1 MRHWLVPSLFTAL
14 IQTQAS
20 TVHADRANDRSSKT
34 GDYSYFFRDD
44 PLAAGGFGPNDARIQ
59 VRPVIWRTTLI
70 RSRTDFV
77 PELLKAV
84 EDI

>member
-1 MRHWLVPSLFTAL
+1 MRHLLVPVLFVAL

-20 TVHADRANDRSSKT
+20 TVRADPANDRSFKA
-34 GDYSYFFRDD
+34 GDYSYVFHDD
-44 PLAAGGFGPNDARIQ
+44 PLAAGGFGPNDARIPI
-59 VRPVIWRTTLI
+59 RPMVCRTMLI